1 MSTLESI
8 RASLQPGQDPLEALR
23 DLNTLLETN
32 PSSAFSAEVANSL
45 PLAQLFSILS
55 LSSGKTEIIYRTC
68 AVLDK
73 IFSALPAPEVASY
86 GQWIELGLQ
95 TSEESVKKTCLR
107 VLDKHSSDPAVKE
120 LLTTPT
126 MFHLVTQV
134 VGDDSLECATIASNL
149 LLKFLQTPPSLGV
162 SVREALVLDL
172 EALTRKSDTVRY
184 RVYDLAVDAT
194 LQGGHQSFDFV
205 SSTGFLDSLVS
216 ELSGD
221 DVLTKLNCIEL
232 LIKLLDS
239 KEGAAF
245 LESNQILSK
254 LHSLLISAEQDP
266 LGDVII
272 PGTGT
277 VLCCCWCDVYHCFLF
292 LLTVCAGL
300 LKFFGH
306 VCLTESADMAVICER
321 YPEFLRLIVQAIG
334 SPSNTTLWGTSV
346 DTLGAVGSSESGR
359 KALLNIDA
367 DTKAALHC
375 LGEFIVSGHTDIRVR
390 CLRAVSMILSCDEE
404 IDNWEESISLQW
416 FNTIHN
422 TPFQILMSI
431 VKQPFQD
438 LRVAGLKVLLVMASF
453 EWGQRLFHSHAGFLE
468 YLLDRTTEPDKEG
481 KELKYE
487 IVQSLV
493 ATGATA
499 EEVFGNV
506 DLLKLKRYER
516 EGPFYSSVDTS
527 VALEG
532 M

>member
-95 TSEESVKKTCLR
+95 TSEESVRKTCLR
-107 VLDKHSSDPAVKE
+107 VLNKHSSDPAVKD

-272 PGTGT
+272 P
-277 VLCCCWCDVYHCFLF
+277 
-292 LLTVCAGL
+292 GL